1 MHETGSSTGAPVPS
15 SPAAA
20 RGRRPRLD
28 HESVLRAAEALVD
41 RDGYDALTMTL
52 LAAELD
58 TRVSSLYNHVA
69 NLEDLRATLQVR
81 AMTLLGGHVRAAA
94 MGRAGADGLQVLSHS
109 LRAFARDH
117 PHRYAAMTRAP
128 LDREA
133 FFEAAAGT
141 IEALSVMVRST
152 GLPED
157 RILQTGMA
165 VFSALHGF
173 VSLEVSGYFGGVDEL
188 DTVFAQV
195 IRGAVTAAVLEA
207 TEPVAATA

>member
-1 MHETGSSTGAPVPS
+1 
-15 SPAAA
+15 
-20 RGRRPRLD
+20 
-28 HESVLRAAEALVD
+28 VLRAAEALVD
-41 RDGYDALTMTL
+41 RDGYDSLTMTL

-69 NLEDLRATLQVR
+69 NLEDLRAEIQVR
-81 AMTLLGGHVRAAA
+81 AMQLLGVHVRSAA
-94 MGRAGADGLQVLSHS
+94 MGHAGGDGLRVLSHS
-109 LRAFARDH
+109 LRDFARAY

-133 FFEAAAGT
+133 FFGAATGT
-141 IEALSVMVRST
+141 IEALAVMVRST
-152 GLPED
+152 GLPEE

-165 VFSALHGF
+165 IFSALHGF

-195 IRGAVTAAVLEA
+195 IRGAVNAAVLEA
-207 TEPVAATA
+207 TQPVAATF